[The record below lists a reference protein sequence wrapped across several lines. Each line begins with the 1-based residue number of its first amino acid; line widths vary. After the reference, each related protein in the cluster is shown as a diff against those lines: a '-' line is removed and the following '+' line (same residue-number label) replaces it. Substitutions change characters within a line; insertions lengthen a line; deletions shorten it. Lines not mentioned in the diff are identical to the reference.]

1 MCTSGSSET
10 PNLLAYRSQTRLTQV
25 RQPTA
30 GRVPVIDGLGSSL
43 GELLDRDRRR
53 GDVGIAEAE
62 IDHVATLP
70 PKLALQLVDGREDV
84 RGEIVNST
92 KLQGSHHQGEYD
104 HAG

>member
-1 MCTSGSSET
+1 M
-10 PNLLAYRSQTRLTQV
+10 
-25 RQPTA
+25 
-30 GRVPVIDGLGSSL
+30 IDRLGSSL
-43 GELLDRDRRR
+43 GELFDRNRRR
-53 GDVGIAEAE
+53 GNVGIAETE

-70 PKLALQLVDGREDV
+70 PKLTLQLVDGRENV